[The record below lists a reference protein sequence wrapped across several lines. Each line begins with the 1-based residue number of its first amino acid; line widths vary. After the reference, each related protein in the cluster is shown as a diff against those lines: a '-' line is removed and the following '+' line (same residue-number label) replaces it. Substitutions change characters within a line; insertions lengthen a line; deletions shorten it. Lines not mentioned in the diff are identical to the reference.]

1 VACSVAGAVSLSVPA
16 QAQQARVAS
25 PAVGQPAGAS
35 LPGTGVA
42 GGSGAPT
49 GTGASAGTGTS
60 GGSAARS
67 PATVP
72 ASSAE
77 SAQQQAAAAKL
88 LQQADAGP
96 KPASPDTVGGA
107 RLAGRGVIVAD
118 PAGAARLP
126 SVPASAYVL
135 ADAGT
140 GQVLAAK
147 DPHGLLRP
155 ASTIKM
161 LTAITLIPLLNP
173 DAMVTASQQATNV
186 TPNVAGLVR
195 GQQYKVSDLFNAL
208 LLISANDA
216 AIALAQAAGSLSTSI
231 ALMNAEAHHLQAYD
245 VMAADPNGL
254 DAPGQH
260 VSAYDLALIAR
271 QALAMPAFMRY
282 DEARLATFPVTAH
295 KSETLYNQNELLTEY
310 PGGIGGK
317 VGWTNAAG
325 ATYIG
330 MARRNG
336 VTLIVTLLHCPALT
350 EVTYAKSLLNWGFAL
365 DGKVKPIGTLVPPLT
380 SPAPSAKQSGQAAA
394 GKAGASRP
402 PVISGTITT
411 TKIPGGLA
419 VASIALI
426 LSAAAAAIVLIL
438 LRRRSASGVSTRKG
452 SLGIIGSAGAGPH
465 ARCAGRARRTGP
477 MRGRLRPGAAR
488 SPPGPGPS
496 PWSRAP
502 RGPPGPRRRPG
513 SCPGRRCRRG
523 WPRSAP

>member
-1 VACSVAGAVSLSVPA
+1 MGAGSDSAGQREREKTGEREGRSVTERIRTALFRGGALLTACSVAGAVSLSVPA

-25 PAVGQPAGAS
+25 PAVGRPAGGS
-35 LPGTGVA
+35 LPGTGAA

-49 GTGASAGTGTS
+49 GTRASAGAGTS
-60 GGSAARS
+60 GGSASASS
-67 PATVP
+67 PATAP

-77 SAQQQAAAAKL
+77 SAQQQAAAASL

-96 KPASPDTVGGA
+96 KPASPGTVGGA
-107 RLAGRGVIVAD
+107 RLAGRGVIVD
-118 PAGAARLP
+118 EPAGSARLP

-155 ASTIKM
+155 ASTLKM

-173 DAMVTASQQATNV
+173 DAMVTASRQATSV

-216 AIALAQAAGSLSTSI
+216 AIALAQAAGSLSTGI

-245 VMAADPNGL
+245 VKAADPNGL

-271 QALAMPAFMRY
+271 QALAMSAFMRY
-282 DEARLATFPVTAH
+282 DQARLATFPVTAH
-295 KSETLYNQNELLTEY
+295 KSETLYNQNQLLIQY

-325 ATYIG
+325 ATYVG

-336 VTLIVTLLHCPALT
+336 VTLIVTLLHCPALS

-380 SPAPSAKQSGQAAA
+380 SPAPSAKQPGQPVA
-394 GKAGASRP
+394 GKAGANRP
-402 PVISGTITT
+402 PVMSGTITA

-438 LRRRSASGVSTRKG
+438 LRRRSASG
-452 SLGIIGSAGAGPH
+452 SAP
-465 ARCAGRARRTGP
+465 GRAR
-477 MRGRLRPGAAR
+477 
-488 SPPGPGPS
+488 
-496 PWSRAP
+496 
-502 RGPPGPRRRPG
+502 
-513 SCPGRRCRRG
+513 
-523 WPRSAP
+523 

>member
-1 VACSVAGAVSLSVPA
+1 MGAASGRPA
-16 QAQQARVAS
+16 D
-25 PAVGQPAGAS
+25 GS
-35 LPGTGVA
+35 LPVMGAPSGT
-42 GGSGAPT
+42 GAPT
-49 GTGASAGTGTS
+49 GTSASARTGTS
-60 GGSAARS
+60 GGSAPASS
-67 PATVP
+67 PATEP

-77 SAQQQAAAAKL
+77 SAQQQAAAARL
-88 LQQADAGP
+88 LQQAGAGP
-96 KPASPDTVGGA
+96 KPGSPDTVGGA
-107 RLAGRGVIVAD
+107 QLAGQGVIVAE

-155 ASTIKM
+155 ASTLKM

-173 DAMVTASQQATNV
+173 DAMVTASRQATNV

-216 AIALAQAAGSLSTSI
+216 AIALAQATGSLSTGI

-245 VMAADPNGL
+245 VMAAEPNGL

-271 QALAMPAFMRY
+271 QALAIPAFMRY
-282 DEARLATFPVTAH
+282 DETRLAAFSITAH
-295 KSETLYNQNELLTEY
+295 KSKTLYNQNELLAEY

-317 VGWTNAAG
+317 VGWTSAAG
-325 ATYIG
+325 ATYVG

-350 EVTYAKSLLNWGFAL
+350 EVTYAKSLLTWGFAL
-365 DGKVKPIGTLVPPLT
+365 DGKVKPVGTLVSPLAA
-380 SPAPSAKQSGQAAA
+380 SADRKPSAK
-394 GKAGASRP
+394 AGADRP
-402 PVISGTITT
+402 PVTSGTTTT

-426 LSAAAAAIVLIL
+426 LSAAAAAIVLIV
-438 LRRRSASGVSTRKG
+438 LRRRSASG
-452 SLGIIGSAGAGPH
+452 
-465 ARCAGRARRTGP
+465 
-477 MRGRLRPGAAR
+477 
-488 SPPGPGPS
+488 
-496 PWSRAP
+496 
-502 RGPPGPRRRPG
+502 
-513 SCPGRRCRRG
+513 
-523 WPRSAP
+523 

>member
-1 VACSVAGAVSLSVPA
+1 VTERIRMALFRGGALLAACSVAGAVSLSMPA
-16 QAQQARVAS
+16 QAQQARVTS
-25 PAVGQPAGAS
+25 PAVGRPASDS
-35 LPGTGVA
+35 LPGTRAASGSLPRTGA
-42 GGSGAPT
+42 ASGSGAAT
-49 GTGASAGTGTS
+49 GTGASAGTGS
-60 GGSAARS
+60 SAGSASASS
-67 PATVP
+67 PATAP

-77 SAQQQAAAAKL
+77 SAQQQAAAATL

-107 RLAGRGVIVAD
+107 QLAGRGVIVAE

-147 DPHGLLRP
+147 DPHGLLKP
-155 ASTIKM
+155 ASTIKL

-173 DAMVTASQQATNV
+173 DAMVTASRQATNV

-216 AIALAQAAGSLSTSI
+216 AIALAQATGSLSTGI

-271 QALAMPAFMRY
+271 QALAMSAFMRY
-282 DEARLATFPVTAH
+282 DGARLATFPVTAY
-295 KSETLYNQNELLTEY
+295 KSETLYNQNELLTKY

-325 ATYIG
+325 ATYVG

-365 DGKVKPIGTLVPPLT
+365 DRKVKPIGTLVPPLT
-380 SPAPSAKQSGQAAA
+380 SPVPSAKQPGQAAA
-394 GKAGASRP
+394 GKAGKAGKAGESRP
-402 PVISGTITT
+402 PVIAGTITT
-411 TKIPGGLA
+411 TKVPGVLA

-426 LSAAAAAIVLIL
+426 VSAAAAAIVLIL
-438 LRRRSASGVSTRKG
+438 LRRRSAPGLSTRKG
-452 SLGIIGSAGAGPH
+452 SLGIIGISRRGPARRAGHPRRAGH
-465 ARCAGRARRTGP
+465 AR
-477 MRGRLRPGAAR
+477 
-488 SPPGPGPS
+488 
-496 PWSRAP
+496 
-502 RGPPGPRRRPG
+502 
-513 SCPGRRCRRG
+513 
-523 WPRSAP
+523 

>member
-1 VACSVAGAVSLSVPA
+1 VTERIRMALFRGGALLAACSVAGAVSLSVPA
-16 QAQQARVAS
+16 QARQARVAS
-25 PAVGQPAGAS
+25 PAAGRPTGGGLPETGAAGGLLGTGAAGGLLGTGAAS
-35 LPGTGVA
+35 GIGLPGTGA
-42 GGSGAPT
+42 ASGIGAAT
-49 GTGASAGTGTS
+49 GTGAGTGTS
-60 GGSAARS
+60 AVRASASS
-67 PATVP
+67 PATAP

-107 RLAGRGVIVAD
+107 QLAGRGVIVTE

-147 DPHGLLRP
+147 DPHGQLRP
-155 ASTIKM
+155 ASTLKL

-173 DAMVTASQQATNV
+173 DAMVTASWQATNV

-216 AIALAQAAGSLSTSI
+216 AIALAQATGSLSTGI

-282 DEARLATFPVTAH
+282 DGARLATFPVTAH
-295 KSETLYNQNELLTEY
+295 KSETLYNQNELLTKY

-325 ATYIG
+325 ATYVG

-350 EVTYAKSLLNWGFAL
+350 EVTYAKSLLNWGFTL
-365 DGKVKPIGTLVPPLT
+365 DGKVNPIGTLVPPLT
-380 SPAPSAKQSGQAAA
+380 SPAASAKQSGQAAA
-394 GKAGASRP
+394 GKAGANRP
-402 PVISGTITT
+402 PVISGTVTTT

-426 LSAAAAAIVLIL
+426 LSAAAAAIVLTL
-438 LRRRSASGVSTRKG
+438 LRRRSASGVSSRKG
-452 SLGIIGSAGAGPH
+452 TLGIIRISRRGPARALRRSRALPGQ
-465 ARCAGRARRTGP
+465 ARCT
-477 MRGRLRPGAAR
+477 
-488 SPPGPGPS
+488 
-496 PWSRAP
+496 P
-502 RGPPGPRRRPG
+502 R
-513 SCPGRRCRRG
+513 
-523 WPRSAP
+523 